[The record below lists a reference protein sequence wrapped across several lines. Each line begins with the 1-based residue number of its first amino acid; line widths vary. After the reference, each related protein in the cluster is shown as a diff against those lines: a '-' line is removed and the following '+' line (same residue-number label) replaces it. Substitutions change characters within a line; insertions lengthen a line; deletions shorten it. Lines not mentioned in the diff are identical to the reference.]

1 MERIEIPATIYWK
14 TKTGKKFSNQEDCE
28 KYERLHDK
36 WHKYKAPGLYRE
48 FENVEGQLC
57 YAYWIESREE
67 LDDVIWLIHYRLNT
81 STCNYVSRDNR
92 PLKPQWIVACPDYN
106 EYNAEMAIRTL
117 EEVRELAEDTLKAAQ
132 DTLLEII
139 KLIEEKV

>member
-36 WHKYKAPGLYRE
+36 WQVPELYRE

-57 YAYWIESREE
+57 YAYWIESKEE
-67 LDDVIWLIHYRLNT
+67 LDEVIWLTWRRLDT
-81 STCNYVSRDNR
+81 STCNYVSVDNR
-92 PLKPQWIVACPDYN
+92 VLEPQWIIVCPSYN
-106 EYNAEMAIRTL
+106 EYNSEMAIRTMKDFR
-117 EEVRELAEDTLKAAQ
+117 EEIDDIISAAIQTNETLA
-132 DTLLEII
+132 
-139 KLIEEKV
+139 KLIWEKA